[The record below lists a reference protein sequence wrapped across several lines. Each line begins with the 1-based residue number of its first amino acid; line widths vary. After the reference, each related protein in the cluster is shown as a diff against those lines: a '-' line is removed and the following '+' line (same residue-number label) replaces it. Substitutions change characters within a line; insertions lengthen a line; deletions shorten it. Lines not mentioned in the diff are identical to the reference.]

1 MRKQGGGDD
10 RVTGKSGWQFWID
23 RGGTFTDVVARRPDG
38 RLHARKLLSDNPDRY
53 DDAAIAGIDEILAEA
68 GFDRGDYESVEAVK
82 MGTTVAT
89 NALLE
94 RHGEPTVLVI
104 TRGFADALR
113 IGYQQRPRLFDRRI
127 LLPESLYTRVVEA
140 AERVDRDGAVLT
152 PLDEAALRRDL
163 EKAFQEGFRSCAI
176 VFMHGYRHH
185 DHELRA
191 ARLASDA
198 GFSQVSASCNVGAL
212 AKLVARGDTTVADA
226 YLSPVLRR
234 YVDRVAATLGDTRLL
249 FMQSNGGLAEA
260 AHFRGRDSVL
270 SGPAAG
276 VVGMVETAL
285 QAGHKRL
292 IGFDMGGTSTDVSL
306 YDGKFE
312 RTLDSI
318 VAGVRIQAPMMKIHT
333 VAAGGGSVVQLVDG
347 RLQVGPES
355 AGADPGPVCYRR
367 EGPLTVTDANLRLG
381 RIQADFFPA
390 VFGPNGD
397 LPLDAPAVNTAF
409 ERLASRVAEETD
421 RCLGAEELAEGCLR
435 IAVERMAQAI
445 KQISIQRGYDV
456 AGFTLCCFGGA
467 AGQHACDVAD
477 ALGMRNVLIH
487 PLAGVLSAYG
497 MGLASLRHL
506 LHEAVEEPLD
516 DDAIAGAG
524 RRFEVLE
531 KRATRALEAQGAA
544 RDSVTHRRR
553 LLVRYAGTDTP
564 LEVPFG
570 MAREVAETFDSA
582 HRSQFG
588 FAEDRDRIVEAVA
601 LESVAPGGP
610 SDSSLETPR
619 GGGAPEPRVI
629 RPVFA
634 DGRWR
639 ETPVYARETLGPGAL
654 VEGPALIVEHN
665 ATTVLKKGWQL
676 ACDELGIMTLTRRE
690 ARESRDRNTTRVDPI
705 LLEVFNNLFMHI
717 AEQMGVVLEKTA
729 HSVNIKERLDFSCAL
744 FDAGGGLVA
753 NAPHMPVHLGSMGD
767 SVRQVIRIFA
777 GRMAPGDS
785 FVLNAPYGGGTHLPD
800 VTVVSP
806 CYVDESDEPLF
817 YVASRA
823 HHADIGGIT
832 PGSMPPDS
840 RNIDQEGI
848 LIECARLVRKGR
860 FLEEKMRELL
870 SAGDHPARNPDRN
883 IADLRAQLAANAR
896 GREEV
901 ARMVAQFGRGTVCAY
916 MGHVQDNAEEAVRRA
931 IGNLAGGRFVY
942 PMDDGLEIAVS
953 VDVDETTRSV
963 RIDFTG
969 TSPQSETNFNAPL
982 SVCRAAVLY
991 VFRTLVD
998 HDIPMNEGCLRPIE
1012 LVVPEKTLLNPL
1024 PPAAVVAGNVET
1036 SQCIVDCLYGAL
1048 GVLAASQGTM
1058 NNLTFGNDTYQYYE
1072 TICGGAG
1079 AGPGF
1084 DGASAVHTHM
1094 TNSRLTDPEVLEWR
1108 YPVLLRRFSIRRG
1121 SGGPGRFRGG
1131 DGAVREIE
1139 FREPMSAAILSGHR
1153 RVPPFGLAGGGP
1165 GAVGHNRLIGA
1176 DGSRTELGAT
1186 AAFQVKGGDVLMVE
1200 TPGGGG
1206 YGERTDKEETQR
1218 DEQ

>member
-1 MRKQGGGDD
+1 MAGEA
-10 RVTGKSGWQFWID
+10 GWQFWID

-38 RLHARKLLSDNPDRY
+38 RLIARKLLSENPDRY
-53 DDAAIAGIDEILAEA
+53 RDAAMAGIDEIMGEA
-68 GFDRGDYESVEAVK
+68 GFGSGDYDAITAVK

-127 LLPESLYTRVVEA
+127 VLPDTLYSRVIEA
-140 AERVDRDGAVLT
+140 AERVDRDGCVLAA
-152 PLDEAALRRDL
+152 LDEDALRQQL
-163 EKAFQEGFRSCAI
+163 QEAYDAGFRSCAI
-176 VFMHGYRHH
+176 AFMHGYRHH
-185 DHELRA
+185 RHELRA
-191 ARLASDA
+191 AAVAEDV
-198 GFSQVSASCNVGAL
+198 GFAQVSVSCRVGAL

-234 YVDRVAATLGDTRLL
+234 YVDRVAGTLGDTRLL
-249 FMQSNGGLAEA
+249 FMQSNGGLVESS
-260 AHFRGRDSVL
+260 HFRGRDSVL

-276 VVGMVETAL
+276 VVGMVETARR
-285 QAGHKRL
+285 AGHHRL

-306 YDGKFE
+306 FDGEFE
-312 RTLDSI
+312 RTLDSV

-333 VAAGGGSVVQLVDG
+333 VAAGGGSVINLADG
-347 RLQVGPES
+347 RLQVGPDS

-367 EGPLTVTDANLRLG
+367 GGPLAVTDANVLLG
-381 RIQADFFPA
+381 RIQADFFPR
-390 VFGPNGD
+390 VFGPDGD
-397 LPLDAPAVNTAF
+397 LPVDTSAVRQAF
-409 ERLASRVAEETD
+409 VDLGRRVAEESGQD
-421 RCLGAEELAEGCLR
+421 LGVEQIAEGCLR
-435 IAVERMAQAI
+435 IAIERMAQAI

-456 AGFTLCCFGGA
+456 GEFTLVCFGGA
-467 AGQHACDVAD
+467 AGQHACDVAE
-477 ALGMRNVLIH
+477 ALGMRQVLIH

-497 MGLASLRHL
+497 MGLASLRHM
-506 LHEAVEEPLD
+506 LHEAVEAALED
-516 DDAIAGAG
+516 DVLGEAD
-524 RRFEVLE
+524 RRFRLLE
-531 KRATRALEAQGAA
+531 ESATGSLCAQGADPA
-544 RDSVTHRRR
+544 SITHCRR

-570 MAREVAETFDSA
+570 TAAEVAGAFDEA
-582 HRSQFG
+582 HVKQFG
-588 FAEDRDRIVEAVA
+588 FAEQRDRVVEALA
-601 LESVAPGGP
+601 LESVAPGGA
-610 SDSSLETPR
+610 SEGAAASAC
-619 GGGAPEPRVI
+619 GGASAEPVAVRSVYM
-629 RPVFA
+629 A
-634 DGRWR
+634 GDWR
-639 ETPVYARETLGPGAL
+639 ETPVFSRDRLGPGAAI
-654 VEGPALIVEHN
+654 EGPALIVEEN
-665 ATTVLKKGWQL
+665 ATTVLQRGWRL
-676 ACDELGIMTLTRRE
+676 AVDDHGVMTLIHEKRR
-690 ARESRDRNTTRVDPI
+690 ASDADTGTHADPI

-744 FDAGGGLVA
+744 FDGRGDLVA

-767 SVRQVIRIFA
+767 SVRQVIDRFA
-777 GRMAPGDS
+777 GSMKPGDS

-806 CYVDESDEPLF
+806 CYADGSDEPLF

-823 HHADIGGIT
+823 HHADIGGVT
-832 PGSMPPDS
+832 PGSMPPHS
-840 RNIDQEGI
+840 RSIEEEGV
-848 LIECARLVRKGR
+848 LIECTPLVRGGN
-860 FLEEKMRELL
+860 FLEAEIRRLL
-870 SAGDHPARNPDRN
+870 GSGPCPARNPDRN
-883 IADLRAQLAANAR
+883 VADLRAQLAANAR

-901 ARMVAQFGRGTVCAY
+901 ARMLSQFGRDAVCAY

-931 IGNLAGGRFVY
+931 IGNLHSGGFVY
-942 PMDDGLEIAVS
+942 AMDDGLQIAVS
-953 VDVDETTRSV
+953 VTVDESDRSAL
-963 RIDFTG
+963 IDFSG

-998 HDIPMNEGCLRPIE
+998 HDIPMNEGCLRPIR
-1012 LVVPEKTLLNPL
+1012 LLVPEGSLLNPR

-1036 SQCIVDCLYGAL
+1036 SQCIVDSLYGAL

-1058 NNLTFGNDTYQYYE
+1058 NNVTFGNETYQYYE

-1108 YPVLLRRFSIRRG
+1108 YPVLLRRFSVRPG
-1121 SGGPGRFRGG
+1121 SGGTGRYRGG
-1131 DGAVREIE
+1131 DGVVREIE
-1139 FREPMSAAILSGHR
+1139 FREAMTAAILSGHR
-1153 RVPPFGLAGGGP
+1153 RIAPFGLAGGGS
-1165 GAVGHNRLIGA
+1165 GAIGRNRLRRA
-1176 DGSRTELGAT
+1176 DGSTIEMGAT
-1186 AAFQVKGGDVLMVE
+1186 AAFPVGPGDILVVE

-1206 YGERTDKEETQR
+1206 YGAPPPDNSRSD
-1218 DEQ
+1218 